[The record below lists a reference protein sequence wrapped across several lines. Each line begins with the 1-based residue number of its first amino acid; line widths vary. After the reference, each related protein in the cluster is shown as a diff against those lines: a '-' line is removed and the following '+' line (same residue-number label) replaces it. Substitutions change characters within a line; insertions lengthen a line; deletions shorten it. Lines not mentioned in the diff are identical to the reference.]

1 MRKKSTFV
9 PYLQI
14 LVIVLLLVSIP
25 RGMKEKIQGMVIAM
39 FAPIWEQGNLFKRSL
54 HNLTQEKIEAGEG
67 TIKYAAEEI
76 DRLKL
81 ENQILINEI
90 DKLFTILS
98 QENLFEA
105 QPRQFMTEKAIEG
118 LKPLA
123 LVHQHDLQNLIKKEL
138 QAIPAQ
144 VIFRSLS
151 LWSNS
156 LWINVGKKDNEK
168 IGRTVVA
175 RNSPV
180 MSGVSL
186 AGVVDYVGE
195 RQSRV
200 RLITDSGLIPSVR
213 AVRKTEG
220 RVWYLA
226 KGELRG
232 SLHSDWRRQSLLL
245 RGIGFNY
252 DFPDEEGPSRDLRSG
267 TPSEGSESPTIP
279 IIEQGDLLITTG
291 MDGTFPPGMLVAYV
305 TRLISLK
312 EGDYTY
318 ELEAISSANLNDLT
332 LVFVLPPL
340 GYNPFDQ
347 PPHVGR

>member
-1 MRKKSTFV
+1 MRKKTIFF

-14 LVIVLLLVSIP
+14 LGVVLLLMSIP
-25 RGMKEKIQGMVIAM
+25 HGMKEKIQGMVIAM
-39 FAPIWEQGNLFKRSL
+39 FAPAWEQGNFLKRFL
-54 HNLTQEKIEAGEG
+54 NNLSQEKIETEG
-67 TIKYAAEEI
+67 KIKYPSEEI

-81 ENQILINEI
+81 ENQLLGNEI
-90 DKLFTILS
+90 ANFSTILS
-98 QENLFEA
+98 QESLFDK
-105 QPRQFMTEKAIEG
+105 QLNQFLTEETIKT
-118 LKPLA
+118 LKPIA
-123 LVHQHDLQNLIKKEL
+123 LVHQHELQNLIKKEL
-138 QAIPAQ
+138 QALPAQ

-156 LWINVGKKDNEK
+156 LWINVGSKDNEK
-168 IGRTVVA
+168 IGRTIVS

-186 AGVVDYVGE
+186 VGVVDYVGE

-200 RLITDSGLIPSVR
+200 RLITDSGLTPSVR
-213 AVRKTEG
+213 AIRKIEEK
-220 RVWYLA
+220 VWYLA

-232 SLHSDWRRQSLLL
+232 SLNSDWRKQSLIL

-252 DFPDEEGPSRDLRSG
+252 DFPDEEGPSRDLRTG
-267 TPSEGSESPTIP
+267 TPSEGAELPIIP

-291 MDGTFPPGMLVAYV
+291 MDGVFPPGMLVAYV
-305 TRLISLK
+305 TRLLTLK

-318 ELEAISSANLNDLT
+318 ELEALASVNLNDLT
-332 LVFVLPPL
+332 LVFVLPAS

-347 PPHVGR
+347 PPYVGR